1 MHGCASPHRPD
12 VVEVPIVSP
21 SAGAR
26 IPPALR
32 AFDLAMVV
40 LALPLAL
47 VAGAVIAVAVWLDSP
62 GPVIYRSR
70 RIGRGGRPF
79 TMLKFRTM
87 ARDAQGPPLSARGD
101 ERHTPLGRHLT
112 QSRLDELPQLWN
124 VLRGEMRLVGPRPE
138 VEEFVR
144 DFPAEYER
152 ILSVPPGLTG
162 PVQVEYAW
170 EGEILARAQEADRT
184 MVYRESILPFK
195 LAIDLRYVEC
205 HSVRGDLVL
214 LARTAALPAVRLWR
228 QAAPALAPHGV
239 VRWDRVAPALVL
251 LASVIVLAGLLAAEA
266 GSPV

>member
-47 VAGAVIAVAVWLDSP
+47 VAGAVVAVAVWLDSP

-87 ARDAQGPPLSARGD
+87 ARDAQGPPLSARGVW
-101 ERHTPLGRHLT
+101 RSSPRALSGGPCASRAIVRNLSIVKGR
-112 QSRLDELPQLWN
+112 P
-124 VLRGEMRLVGPRPE
+124 PRPI
-138 VEEFVR
+138 R
-144 DFPAEYER
+144 RER
-152 ILSVPPGLTG
+152 
-162 PVQVEYAW
+162 
-170 EGEILARAQEADRT
+170 
-184 MVYRESILPFK
+184 
-195 LAIDLRYVEC
+195 
-205 HSVRGDLVL
+205 
-214 LARTAALPAVRLWR
+214 
-228 QAAPALAPHGV
+228 
-239 VRWDRVAPALVL
+239 
-251 LASVIVLAGLLAAEA
+251 
-266 GSPV
+266 